1 MSVMNIHVSASLPK
15 GECTLLDDDRSITKK
30 IDANASNR
38 SDSHLEGECQGLKV
52 DESISIWDIKIGKE
66 VEHWGRV
73 FLCFVIKRQL
83 HQLQIWPVAFCTNII
98 SLHVAF
104 MLWCS

>member
-52 DESISIWDIKIGKE
+52 DESIS
-66 VEHWGRV
+66 R
-73 FLCFVIKRQL
+73 
-83 HQLQIWPVAFCTNII
+83 
-98 SLHVAF
+98 
-104 MLWCS
+104 